1 MRTRYAALAATFV
14 LAAALAATILLT
26 SNAAE
31 QPTSIAQQTAPHS
44 PRDAP
49 DAPVTPMPPDRCTT
63 PTDPTCIRA
72 VYKGAPDDYAQVQ
85 DIPDSVLIQPDDDGR
100 YQVERGQQIT
110 VVTAA
115 PLPTDYTRFYLQR
128 QPLQV
133 AVSPTSFEQLIQPV
147 GTTYTFTVA
156 ANEAGSNL
164 ITFNLTEARPR
175 PRPRPGQKPELGD
188 IVVTT
193 NFLVP
198 TLRYDTL
205 DITGAATTPGS
216 YAFLKTAGDAS
227 SAIGNFS
234 DSSLRSVELRVHPTD
249 ASGASR
255 ADFYDMV
262 QVGDMFDY
270 RTDNGGVCMVR
281 FKVTS
286 IGMTTSPRTFGIEQA
301 TQYRTWCLPFVDDP
315 AAPLNVGFVWRVRP
329 GIVGADG
336 VRVLLNGEPVG
347 QGTYRIDNYWPW
359 VIDVPAGMT
368 IVYHGVAINELDV
381 NRPNQ
386 PASTLVL
393 EDVDT
398 GSVLHIDPSNGH
410 TGQIYIIGPHPR
422 TLFEQL
428 IASIRRQ

>member
-14 LAAALAATILLT
+14 LLAALAATIILT
-26 SNAAE
+26 SKAAP
-31 QPTSIAQQTAPHS
+31 QPTSAAQPTEQHS
-44 PRDAP
+44 LAAAP
-49 DAPVTPMPPDRCTT
+49 DPPVTPLPPGRCAT
-63 PTDPTCIRA
+63 PTAADCILA

-85 DIPDSVLIQPDDDGR
+85 DIPNSVLIQPDGDGR

-115 PLPTDYTRFYLQR
+115 PLPADYTRFYLQR
-128 QPLQV
+128 QPELV
-133 AVSPTSFEQLIQPV
+133 SISPTSFEQLIQPE

-164 ITFNLTEARPR
+164 ITFNLTAAQSP
-175 PRPRPGQKPELGD
+175 PGQKPELGD

-198 TLRYDTL
+198 TLLYDTL

-249 ASGASR
+249 ATRASR

-270 RTDNGGVCMVR
+270 HTDNGGVCMVR

-315 AAPLNVGFVWRVRP
+315 AAPLNVGFIWRVRP

-347 QGTYRIDNYWPW
+347 QGTYRIDTYWPW
-359 VIDVPAGMT
+359 VIDVPAGLT

-386 PASTLVL
+386 PESTLVL

-410 TGQIYIIGPHPR
+410 TGQIYIIGPHPS
-422 TLFEQL
+422 TLFDQL